1 LRFTGF
7 IIAWCC
13 ASSWMTALNPGR
25 RFASDDIRLALGD
38 GPHQCRLFVRLL
50 LGSVDVRAMLQRSFT
65 EAVSPLRDAS
75 MSGVPPV

>member
-1 LRFTGF
+1 
-7 IIAWCC
+7 
-13 ASSWMTALNPGR
+13 
-25 RFASDDIRLALGD
+25 
-38 GPHQCRLFVRLL
+38 LFVRLL